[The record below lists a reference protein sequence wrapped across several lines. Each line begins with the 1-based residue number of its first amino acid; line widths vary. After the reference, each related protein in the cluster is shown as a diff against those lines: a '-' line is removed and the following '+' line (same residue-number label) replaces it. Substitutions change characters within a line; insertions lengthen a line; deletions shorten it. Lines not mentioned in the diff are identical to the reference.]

1 MTKITTLK
9 QLQWHDDLDIN
20 NDIDTDSDM
29 GIALTPNFAL
39 ELTSVDT
46 KIDSNRD
53 NTELSMVDVVD
64 VV

>member
-9 QLQWHDDLDIN
+9 HLQWHDDLDIN

-53 NTELSMVDVVD
+53 YTELSMVDVVD